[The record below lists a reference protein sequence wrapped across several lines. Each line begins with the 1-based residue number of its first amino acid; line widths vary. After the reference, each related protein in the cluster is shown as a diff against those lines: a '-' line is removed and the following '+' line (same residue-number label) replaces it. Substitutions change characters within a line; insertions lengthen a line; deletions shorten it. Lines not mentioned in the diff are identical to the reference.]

1 MKRLNYS
8 AIHEERCWPGVD
20 RISPCE
26 VECPIGMDIPSYV
39 VAISQGRFRE
49 AWEVIRETNPLPSVC
64 GRVCHHPCEQACNRG
79 VLDAPVAIRAL
90 KRFVADYCE
99 SSLKEQ
105 VTPYEITRAEKV
117 AVIGSGPA
125 GLTAAHDLAK
135 LGFPAVIF
143 EAGSSPGGMLTRCL
157 PEFILPRRAVERD
170 IDYLVGQGV
179 KIRTSMA
186 LGRDFDLDDL
196 RRRGFK
202 AVLLAVGAQTS
213 LDLPIEGRD
222 LRGVEGAL
230 NFLSRVKTDRRKGV
244 KGDLLVIGGGNV
256 ALDAARTGLRLGYPT
271 VHLACLE
278 RRSEMPAFEWEIEAA
293 EAEGVVFHYGLA
305 PQRFIGENR
314 VGGVEFRRV
323 KSLTRDSKG
332 GLSWT
337 LAEGPGAEQVLTAGR
352 VVTAIGQR
360 PDPGFLKGLGLS
372 ISDDQAFLAPNDRG
386 HLEGDVFFAG
396 DISNPRGTVVEAI
409 RDGHRAAEAI
419 AGFLLGKS
427 FGQTERSHPTQEP
440 FLLNK
445 KDKKRLRD
453 LIPVRE
459 LWDVTRLPVKTRL
472 RSQEEVELG
481 YTVFQAVQEAKRCLN
496 CRTCL
501 NCILERNQ
509 VCFEQSARLLA

>member
-8 AIHEERCWPGVD
+8 AIHGERCWPGVD

-26 VECPIGMDIPSYV
+26 MECPIGMDIPSYL

-49 AWEVIRETNPLPSVC
+49 AWAVIRETNPLPSVC
-64 GRVCHHPCEQACNRG
+64 GRVCHHPCEQACNRN

-99 SSLKEQ
+99 SNLKEPI
-105 VTPYEITRAEKV
+105 TPYEITRTEKV

-143 EAGSSPGGMLTRCL
+143 EAGSTPGGMLTRCL
-157 PEFILPRRAVERD
+157 PEFILSRRAVERD
-170 IDYLVGQGV
+170 IGHLVSQGV
-179 KIRTSMA
+179 KIKTSMA

-196 RRRGFK
+196 RDRGFK
-202 AVLLAVGAQTS
+202 AVLLAVGSQTS

-222 LRGVEGAL
+222 LKGMEGAL
-230 NFLSRVKTDRRKGV
+230 DFLSRAKTGGRKGI

-256 ALDAARTGLRLGYPT
+256 ALDAARTGLRLGYQT
-271 VHLACLE
+271 VRLACLE

-305 PQRFIGENR
+305 PQRFLGENR

-323 KSLTRDSKG
+323 KSLTRDPQG
-332 GLSWT
+332 GLSWS
-337 LAEGPGAEQVLTAGR
+337 LSEGPGAEQTLNANR
-352 VVTAIGQR
+352 VVVAIGQR
-360 PDPGFLKGLGLS
+360 PDPGFLKGLGLN
-372 ISDDQAFLAPNDRG
+372 IRDDQTFLANARC
-386 HLEGDVFFAG
+386 HLEGDVFYAG

-409 RDGHRAAEAI
+409 RDGRRAAEAI
-419 AGFLLGKS
+419 TAFLSGKGLG
-427 FGQTERSHPTQEP
+427 QNERIHPTKEP

-459 LWDVTRLPVKTRL
+459 LWEVTRLPLKTRP
-472 RSQEEVELG
+472 RSLEEVEVG
-481 YTVFQAVQEAKRCLN
+481 YSVFQAVQEAKRCLN

-509 VCFEQSARLLA
+509 VCFEQSTRLLA